1 MDMRIRNLDGEYVEI
16 LGSREIRVNDKIIRL
31 KKWYVE
37 KYRKELEK
45 LKECHLEKE
54 TDKAILVIS
63 ENNMLWIPKSVIE
76 EIRGD

>member
-1 MDMRIRNLDGEYVEI
+1 MNDENEI
-16 LGSREIRVNDKIIRL
+16 EIII
-31 KKWYVE
+31 
-37 KYRKELEK
+37 KELEK

-54 TDKAILVIS
+54 TEKAILVMS